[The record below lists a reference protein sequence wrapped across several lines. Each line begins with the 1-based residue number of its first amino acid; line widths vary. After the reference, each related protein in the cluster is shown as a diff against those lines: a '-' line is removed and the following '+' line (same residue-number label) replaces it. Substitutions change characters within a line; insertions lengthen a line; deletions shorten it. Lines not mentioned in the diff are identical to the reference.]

1 MAFVIKQNSFFRF
14 DKKSGG
20 SSVEE
25 RRKKP
30 FGVLLKIRSR

>member
-14 DKKSGG
+14 DKKAAALPLKS
-20 SSVEE
+20 

>member
-25 RRKKP
+25 LPQKALWCTP
-30 FGVLLKIRSR
+30 EN